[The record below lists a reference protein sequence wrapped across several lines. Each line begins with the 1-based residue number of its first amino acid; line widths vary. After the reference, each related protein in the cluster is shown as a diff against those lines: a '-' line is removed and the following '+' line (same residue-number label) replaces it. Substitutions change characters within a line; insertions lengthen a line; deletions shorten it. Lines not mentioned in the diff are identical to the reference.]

1 MPRSRQQLEHGFM
14 LGELQVRPDKHC
26 VLKNGRQLHIEP
38 KSMSV
43 LMELAT
49 HSEETVSRDDL
60 ISSVWPRGFVSD
72 DVLNRCISQL
82 RHAFD
87 DDPRNPDY
95 ILTVPRRGYRLVAPV
110 VARARVLE
118 GGILV
123 MPFQNLAAR
132 GKDEYLADGLT
143 ELLIARLAVASDSRV
158 ISRTTSMTFKGN
170 RHDIKSVRESLGVKW
185 VIEGSLLQLGSQLQ
199 VVVQLIDAETD
210 AHTWA
215 DTWTRP
221 IEDVMSVLNEISRQ
235 ISIQIQTN
243 LEEGQEKPGSVIKL
257 PGELMRRFLQG
268 THLAS
273 RRTAEN
279 LRKALLCFEEVL
291 KEAPDHAPA
300 MAGIALCHIL
310 LVHYGAE
317 TAQSSIP
324 VARQYAQRALEIDP
338 QNAEA
343 LSHLGAIRFYFEWDF
358 QSAADLTQQALELK
372 PQFELA
378 MILAASVNL
387 VNGNY
392 EKSQSMVDRA
402 IATDPLNI
410 GILMNAGDLLIL
422 QRRYGEAINCLSQS
436 LELQGGFRP
445 ALLRLALAQ
454 ALHGQPDSASESL
467 QKAKDMGG
475 EDSAYW
481 EYRALITGQ
490 TSQYEDSHEAAEK
503 LQALFDSDNSVLP
516 WSLARAWAAAGE
528 AEKAVTFLQKAFDEH
543 SSSMPF
549 LGQTPVFETVRTH
562 STVRQIMKDTGLPV

>member
-1 MPRSRQQLEHGFM
+1 MSASRQVLEQGFK
-14 LGELQVRPDKHC
+14 LGDFQIWPENHC
-26 VLKNGRQLHIEP
+26 VLKNGQQLNIEP
-38 KSMSV
+38 KSMAV

-49 HSEETVSRDDL
+49 HSDQTVSRDEL
-60 ISSVWPRGFVSD
+60 ISTVWPRGFVSD

-82 RHAFD
+82 RRVLD
-87 DDPRNPDY
+87 DNPKCPDY
-95 ILTVPRRGYRLVAPV
+95 ILTVPRKGYRLVAPV
-110 VARARVLE
+110 VIRAKELT

-143 ELLIARLAVASDSRV
+143 ELLIARMAVASDLRV
-158 ISRTTSMTFKGN
+158 ISRTTSMTFKGS
-170 RHDIKSVRESLGVKW
+170 RHDMKAVRESLGVKW

-199 VVVQLIDAETD
+199 VVVQLIDADTD
-210 AHTWA
+210 AHAWA

-221 IEDVMSVLNEISRQ
+221 VEDVMSVLNEISRQ
-235 ISIQIQTN
+235 ISNQIQTN
-243 LEEGQEKPGSVIKL
+243 LEAGQEKPGSEIKL

-273 RRTAEN
+273 RRTADN
-279 LRKALLCFEEVL
+279 LRNALVCFEEVL
-291 KEAPDHAPA
+291 DEAPDHAPA
-300 MAGIALCHIL
+300 MAGIAMCHIL

-317 TAQSSIP
+317 SAQNSIP
-324 VARQYAQRALEIDP
+324 IARQYAQQALEIDP

-343 LSHLGAIRFYFEWDF
+343 CSHLGAIRFHFEWDF
-358 QSAADLTQQALELK
+358 QSATDLTQKALELK
-372 PQFELA
+372 PQLS
-378 MILAASVNL
+378 L
-387 VNGNY
+387 
-392 EKSQSMVDRA
+392 VDRA

-454 ALHGQPDSASESL
+454 ALHGQHGSASESL
-467 QKAKDMGG
+467 QKVKEIGG

-481 EYRALITGQ
+481 EYRALIAGQ
-490 TSQYEDSHEAAEK
+490 ASEYEKSLEAAEK
-503 LQALFDSDNSVLP
+503 LQVLFDSDNSVLP
-516 WSLARAWAAAGE
+516 WSLARAWATAGE
-528 AEKAVTFLQKAFDEH
+528 VEKAVKYLQKAFESR

-549 LGQTPVFETVRTH
+549 LGQTPVFESIRTH
-562 STVRQIMKDTGLPV
+562 PEVQRMMKDVGLPV